1 MECLGTMLWESQRA
15 GRAPD
20 GQAYIDQVR
29 RRATQD

>member
-1 MECLGTMLWESQRA
+1 LWESQRA
-15 GRAPD
+15 GRPPD